1 MSGGTGKAPNL
12 DQEIL
17 IDQVFLITSPC
28 RGWIGRCAFSFRQ
41 WARPLSR
48 MSHCLFVGAVP
59 VVMTAEVL
67 NEQQARQLLKAL
79 ADPLRLDLVQ
89 ALSSGERCVCD
100 LVSDLNLA
108 QSRLSFH
115 LKVMREAGLIDARE
129 EGRWV
134 YYRLRAGALEQL
146 QAWLAAL
153 AAGCQ
158 APARCCS

>member
-1 MSGGTGKAPNL
+1 LQANERTI
-12 DQEIL
+12 DQSKL
-17 IDQVFLITSPC
+17 IDQVLLIWSA
-28 RGWIGRCAFSFRQ
+28 GSAGRALNL
-41 WARPLSR
+41 PLMGGIPACSLERSR
-48 MSHCLFVGAVP
+48 VP
-59 VVMTAEVL
+59 LPALVAAEPL
-67 NEQQARQLLKAL
+67 EQQQARQLLKAL

-89 ALSSGERCVCD
+89 ALSGGERCVCD
-100 LVSDLNLA
+100 LVADLNLA

-115 LKVMREAGLIDARE
+115 LKVMREAGLIEARE

-146 QAWLAAL
+146 QAWLGEL

>member
-1 MSGGTGKAPNL
+1 M
-12 DQEIL
+12 
-17 IDQVFLITSPC
+17 
-28 RGWIGRCAFSFRQ
+28 
-41 WARPLSR
+41 PLPA
-48 MSHCLFVGAVP
+48 LVA
-59 VVMTAEVL
+59 AEPL
-67 NEQQARQLLKAL
+67 EQQQARQLLKAL

-89 ALSSGERCVCD
+89 ALSGGERCVCD
-100 LVSDLNLA
+100 LVADLNLA

-115 LKVMREAGLIDARE
+115 LKVMREAGLIEARE

-146 QAWLAAL
+146 QAWLGEL

>member
-1 MSGGTGKAPNL
+1 MGGL
-12 DQEIL
+12 SSC
-17 IDQVFLITSPC
+17 SPEC
-28 RGWIGRCAFSFRQ
+28 CCV
-41 WARPLSR
+41 PLPA
-48 MSHCLFVGAVP
+48 LV
-59 VVMTAEVL
+59 TAQPLEH
-67 NEQQARQLLKAL
+67 QQARQLLKAL

-89 ALSSGERCVCD
+89 ALSGGERCVCD
-100 LVSDLNLA
+100 LVADLNLA

-115 LKVMREAGLIDARE
+115 LKVMREAGLIEARE

-146 QAWLAAL
+146 QAWLGEL